1 VNVQADPAFRMREE
15 EIGRL
20 EVRDQDGNR
29 VPLRTLLSARDS
41 SGPALVNHFNLY
53 PSAELN
59 GVPAPGTSSGDVIRI
74 MDSAAAASLPQSMG
88 FEWTELSLQEI
99 LASKDLLSKLVFPL
113 AVLFVFM
120 VLAAQYES
128 WSLPMAILLI
138 VPMCILA
145 ALIGVFV
152 VSLDI
157 NIFTQIGLVVLIG
170 LAAKNAILVVEF
182 AKQQEDAGKERFE
195 AIVEACRERLRPILM
210 TSFAFILG
218 VVPLI
223 TAKGAGAEMR
233 FSLCVA
239 VFSGMLGV
247 TAFGLLFTPIFYKV
261 IRGMT
266 KTEPKVV
273 PPHTGAGELP
283 PTVGGQGAPAVH

>member
-1 VNVQADPAFRMREE
+1 MREE

-20 EVRDQDGNR
+20 EVRNNAGER
-29 VPLRTLLSARDS
+29 VPLRTLVTIEDAA
-41 SGPALVNHFNLY
+41 GPALVNHYNLY

-74 MDSAAAASLPQSMG
+74 MDAAAAEALPQTMG
-88 FEWTELSLQEI
+88 YEWTELSLQEI

-145 ALIGVFV
+145 ALLGVIV
-152 VSLDI
+152 VNLDI

-182 AKQQEDAGKERFE
+182 AKQLEETGKERIE

-233 FSLCVA
+233 FALGVA

-273 PPHTGAGELP
+273 PPPTEAGQLP